1 MLKATPMPDR
11 TTISPIPGLV
21 STESMAPYLGTDSN
35 QTLAIWSFSYQFH
48 WAWSTSSVKAIVI
61 THDLIKEDVWA
72 TDSEH
77 ARLLVVKVTNR
88 PPAASWSWQKL
99 GFLPSHD
106 NRSCQPWSV
115 EFKIIYPR
123 NFYII
128 FCTCSQFNMFYSPFA
143 LLSYSSCQDSDRC
156 PHSSPPPGA
165 GSAVASE
172 DFEGWLKRDNSRV

>member
-1 MLKATPMPDR
+1 M
-11 TTISPIPGLV
+11 
-21 STESMAPYLGTDSN
+21 
-35 QTLAIWSFSYQFH
+35 
-48 WAWSTSSVKAIVI
+48 
-61 THDLIKEDVWA
+61 WA
-72 TDSEH
+72 TEH
-77 ARLLVVKVTNR
+77 ARLLVVKVINR

-128 FCTCSQFNMFYSPFA
+128 FCTCSQFNMFYLPFA

-172 DFEGWLKRDNSRV
+172 DFWRLIKNRQQQCLGVTWLSGYMFSRYHRNDWHFKSFLNFFLLGYLFVSEI

>member
-1 MLKATPMPDR
+1 MPNR

-21 STESMAPYLGTDSN
+21 STESMAPHLGTDSN
-35 QTLAIWSFSYQFH
+35 QTLVIWSFFYQFY

-128 FCTCSQFNMFYSPFA
+128 FCTCPAFNSTCLIHLLPCFPTHCVKTAIAVLTPHLSQVQVVQWH
-143 LLSYSSCQDSDRC
+143 LKI
-156 PHSSPPPGA
+156 
-165 GSAVASE
+165 
-172 DFEGWLKRDNSRV
+172 FEGWLKTDNSSV